1 MAEQK
6 RVFIAVDIS
15 DEARRKIAAY
25 IENIKRM
32 SPQSK
37 IKWERAD
44 KLHLTLKFLG
54 DVDAQQ
60 LHDLDIAVREVA
72 LLHSPFDISVEGT
85 GVFPGVR
92 DPRILWIGIKGDQIA
107 AIAGELD
114 AACEPRGFER
124 EKRAF
129 HPHLTIARIR
139 DPRHS
144 SEVVEAHL
152 QNDFAPLSFPVSQ
165 IAIYESQL
173 LRTGSVY
180 SLVSKHGLR
189 SG

>member
-15 DEARRKIAAY
+15 DEARRKITAY
-25 IENIKRM
+25 IENIKQI
-32 SPQSK
+32 SGQTK
-37 IKWERAD
+37 IKWERSD

-54 DVDAQQ
+54 DVDAK
-60 LHDLDIAVREVA
+60 LLRDLDIAVREVA
-72 LLHSPFDISVEGT
+72 SRHAPFNLSVEGT

-92 DPRILWIGIKGDQIA
+92 DPRILWIGIKGDQLT
-107 AIAGELD
+107 AIAGELET
-114 AACEPRGFER
+114 ACEPLGFKR
-124 EKRAF
+124 ENRAF

-139 DPRHS
+139 DSRHS
-144 SEVVEAHL
+144 EKVVEAHL
-152 QNDFAPLSFPVSQ
+152 QNDFGPINFEVTQ

-180 SLVSKHGLR
+180 SMVSKHELR
-189 SG
+189 GG